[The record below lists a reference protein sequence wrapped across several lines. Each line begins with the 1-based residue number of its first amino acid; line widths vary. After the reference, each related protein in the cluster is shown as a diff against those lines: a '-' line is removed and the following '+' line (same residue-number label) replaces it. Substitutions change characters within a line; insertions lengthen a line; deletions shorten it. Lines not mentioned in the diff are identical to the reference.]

1 VKYPRHLRETPGI
14 DTTHE
19 RVMPRGEPGA
29 WCERKVDAFP
39 RGELVVGGHELAPR
53 KSPHTPDALQGK
65 WTHTME

>member
-14 DTTHE
+14 DATHE

-39 RGELVVGGHELAPR
+39 GGVTRGWGA
-53 KSPHTPDALQGK
+53 
-65 WTHTME
+65 